1 MVEKE
6 YLLRNINDLTT
17 VRSRLGKMCLHYT
30 RIKDEDKANYYKT
43 LILQTNEFMR
53 YFAKRLLEK

>member
-6 YLLRNINDLTT
+6 LILRNMNDLTT

-30 RIKDEDKANYYKT
+30 RIKDEDKANYYKS
-43 LILQTNEFMR
+43 LILQTNDFMK
-53 YFAKRLLEK
+53 YFAKRMVGK